1 MPRKD
6 GSPTNTELRRWL
18 RQVARGE
25 RSMAEV
31 ERTELGTSGRGKT
44 VTRLAS
50 RRGVTV

>member
-6 GSPTNTELRRWL
+6 GTPTNTELRKWL

-31 ERTELGTSGRGKT
+31 ERTELGSYGRGKT
-44 VTRLAS
+44 VTRLAEKRQVS
-50 RRGVTV
+50 V

>member
-6 GSPTNTELRRWL
+6 GSPTLTELRKWK
-18 RQVARGE
+18 RQVSKGE

-44 VTRLAS
+44 VARLWKS
-50 RRGVTV
+50 RGVSA